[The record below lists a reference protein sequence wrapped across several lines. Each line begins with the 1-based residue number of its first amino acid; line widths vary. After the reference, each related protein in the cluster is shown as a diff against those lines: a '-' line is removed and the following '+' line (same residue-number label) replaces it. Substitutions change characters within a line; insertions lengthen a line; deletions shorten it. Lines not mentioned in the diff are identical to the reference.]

1 MAQTAATPEIAEI
14 PTVPL
19 TDLGPWAVFFALLAT
34 VVLFFVGAD
43 QSAATHE
50 WVHDARHLLGYPCH

>member
-1 MAQTAATPEIAEI
+1 MAQTAATPEITAV

-19 TDLGPWAVFFALLAT
+19 TDLGPWALFFALLAT
-34 VVLFFVGAD
+34 TVMFFVSAD

-50 WVHDARHLLGYPCH
+50 FVHDARHLLGFPCH